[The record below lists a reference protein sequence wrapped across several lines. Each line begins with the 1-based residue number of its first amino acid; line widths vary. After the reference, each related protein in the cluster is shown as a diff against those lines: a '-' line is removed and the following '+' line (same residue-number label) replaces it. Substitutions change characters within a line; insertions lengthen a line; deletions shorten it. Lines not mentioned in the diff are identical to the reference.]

1 MLAVARNRLT
11 EGLVD
16 PECAILRTALPFT
29 ADTTPRNRRQGDL
42 MYGCSIGKK
51 KNYVAL
57 RISHREV
64 QSRCIRRH
72 QAFDQYQQSNV
83 DTDPTGT

>member
-1 MLAVARNRLT
+1 
-11 EGLVD
+11 
-16 PECAILRTALPFT
+16 
-29 ADTTPRNRRQGDL
+29 